1 MKREITSQK
10 ILMDIYKVNI
20 YFIPRAIKKQLRIY
34 GAIISDNK
42 EKWLNKIKNDSIRE
56 TILIMEIYLI

>member
-1 MKREITSQK
+1 
-10 ILMDIYKVNI
+10 MDIYKVNI

-42 EKWLNKIKNDSIRE
+42 EKWLKEIKND
-56 TILIMEIYLI
+56 LFVKLY

>member
-1 MKREITSQK
+1 
-10 ILMDIYKVNI
+10 MDIYKVNI
-20 YFIPRAIKKQLRIY
+20 YFILRAIKKQLRIY

-42 EKWLNKIKNDSIRE
+42 EKWSKEIKNDSIRE

>member
-20 YFIPRAIKKQLRIY
+20 YFILRAIKKQLRIY

>member
-1 MKREITSQK
+1 
-10 ILMDIYKVNI
+10 MDIYKVNI
-20 YFIPRAIKKQLRIY
+20 YFILRAIKKQLRIY